1 MKKKLSMLVAGV
13 LLLGTLT
20 GCTKAE
26 TSDQNTDDPIK
37 VALVGPMT
45 GSAAQ
50 YGEQFKRGVELFVE
64 EYNEK
69 GGFEG
74 REIEVTTF
82 DDKNDAKEAATIAN
96 KIVAEG
102 DYFTVIGPF
111 SSTSGFAMAEILSEE
126 GILHISPTVSHPE
139 FVTEYDNTFRMYTV
153 NSEEA
158 KFAAKYLATDDEWGS
173 KEIAAIYSNNDW
185 GLSVDKAFE
194 EAVAKEGASLVANES
209 FIIGETK
216 DFSSILTKIKDSG
229 AKSIYFI
236 GQYSEAG
243 QVLLQIAD
251 MEWDVNVLIS
261 ASAYKTEVLDIAG
274 DAAKDARWAVTSKA
288 NSTSSTGELKEFEEK
303 VQERYGVKV
312 DDFLFYANNA
322 MQVAFTALDNVKEF
336 DMESIKNE
344 ILRIGTFQA
353 VNGEFTINSER
364 NIERPYFVATPDG
377 PKSFK
382 ILE

>member
-37 VALVGPMT
+37 VVDLWQV
-45 GSAAQ
+45 SAQ
-50 YGEQFKRGVELFVE
+50 YGEQFKRGVELFAE
-64 EYNEK
+64 EYNERVALK
-69 GGFEG
+69 
-74 REIEVTTF
+74 EIEVTF
-82 DDKNDAKEAATIAN
+82 DDKNDAKEAATIAK

-185 GLSVDKAFE
+185 GLSVDKAL
-194 EAVAKEGASLVANES
+194 KR
-209 FIIGETK
+209 
-216 DFSSILTKIKDSG
+216 
-229 AKSIYFI
+229 
-236 GQYSEAG
+236 Q
-243 QVLLQIAD
+243 LL
-251 MEWDVNVLIS
+251 
-261 ASAYKTEVLDIAG
+261 K
-274 DAAKDARWAVTSKA
+274 
-288 NSTSSTGELKEFEEK
+288 K
-303 VQERYGVKV
+303 VQV
-312 DDFLFYANNA
+312 
-322 MQVAFTALDNVKEF
+322 
-336 DMESIKNE
+336 
-344 ILRIGTFQA
+344 
-353 VNGEFTINSER
+353 
-364 NIERPYFVATPDG
+364 
-377 PKSFK
+377 
-382 ILE
+382 

>member
-20 GCTKAE
+20 GCTKSE

-111 SSTSGFAMAEILSEE
+111 SSTSGFAMAEIL
-126 GILHISPTVSHPE
+126 
-139 FVTEYDNTFRMYTV
+139 
-153 NSEEA
+153 
-158 KFAAKYLATDDEWGS
+158 K
-173 KEIAAIYSNNDW
+173 
-185 GLSVDKAFE
+185 
-194 EAVAKEGASLVANES
+194 
-209 FIIGETK
+209 
-216 DFSSILTKIKDSG
+216 
-229 AKSIYFI
+229 
-236 GQYSEAG
+236 
-243 QVLLQIAD
+243 
-251 MEWDVNVLIS
+251 
-261 ASAYKTEVLDIAG
+261 
-274 DAAKDARWAVTSKA
+274 
-288 NSTSSTGELKEFEEK
+288 
-303 VQERYGVKV
+303 
-312 DDFLFYANNA
+312 
-322 MQVAFTALDNVKEF
+322 
-336 DMESIKNE
+336 
-344 ILRIGTFQA
+344 
-353 VNGEFTINSER
+353 
-364 NIERPYFVATPDG
+364 
-377 PKSFK
+377 
-382 ILE
+382 